1 MNISEIKLPSN
12 RNFGLFFSA
21 IFFILSAYLYLNQT
35 YLFAVLALIIMFL
48 LITLSLFNADLLE
61 PLNKAW
67 MMLGQLF
74 GIIIT
79 PLILGI
85 IFFGIFMPIAIFFK
99 IIGRDELKLKLLS
112 KESYWKSVN
121 DKELNFKNQF

>member
-35 YLFAVLALIIMFL
+35 YLFAGLALIIMFL

-67 MMLGQLF
+67 MMLGQLL

>member
-35 YLFAVLALIIMFL
+35 YLFAGLALIIMFL

-67 MMLGQLF
+67 MMLGQLL
-74 GIIIT
+74 GIVIT